1 MTYDSTVLY
10 ARHSRKWNAIGMVFF
25 LGIPD
30 LGGAIM
36 RARGRPAAY
45 CSQTVLFQPQIIG
58 NISKQELPE

>member
-1 MTYDSTVLY
+1 MVL
-10 ARHSRKWNAIGMVFF
+10 F
-25 LGIPD
+25 LGYPE

-45 CSQTVLFQPQIIG
+45 CSQSVIFQPQTIG